1 MEELNKEVKASK
13 DKLLTQDAAAKN
25 AIQQLHKEMAFR
37 MEQVIWKTF
46 NYWTL
51 YEQTWF
57 L

>member
-13 DKLLTQDAAAKN
+13 DRLLTQDAAAKN

-37 MEQVIWKTF
+37 MEQVTWKIF
-46 NYWTL
+46 IYWTS
-51 YEQTWF
+51 YEKAWF